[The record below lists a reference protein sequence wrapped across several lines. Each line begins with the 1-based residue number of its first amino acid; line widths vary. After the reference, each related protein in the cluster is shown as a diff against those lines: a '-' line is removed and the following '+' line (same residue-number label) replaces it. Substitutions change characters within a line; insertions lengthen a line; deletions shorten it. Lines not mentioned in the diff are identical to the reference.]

1 MRKQA
6 LVGYANSKKH
16 KDILDCT
23 QSFFQTKRNDN
34 VLCLTE
40 WQCSNGWLNN
50 EWLRKTKKVE
60 IVWSLKLLHSGFSNN
75 SGRLK
80 NLFRLVLT
88 NLNIS
93 VILD

>member
-1 MRKQA
+1 MFKLSNMRKQA

-40 WQCSNGWLNN
+40 
-50 EWLRKTKKVE
+50 
-60 IVWSLKLLHSGFSNN
+60 
-75 SGRLK
+75 
-80 NLFRLVLT
+80 
-88 NLNIS
+88 
-93 VILD
+93 